1 MLSFKQF
8 IRESAESTI
17 DAKDHPLYQKRS
29 VDDIKPKSDEEV
41 KKAVYSHGQSRKIM
55 EKGISHPN
63 GTKVGVRLNLNV
75 LRKTKIPIQ
84 TLHKGSAKAEDG
96 SFKGD
101 AEGYQ
106 GVVHLKNASFH
117 VSHKERELVA
127 NDIKQKNSLAS
138 TDGNIY
144 HPDKPNFDGVEA
156 RFNPK
161 TTHLFVDG
169 NNHAVKSAEDVTVH
183 GHRVY
188 MRGKITY
195 HTPET
200 APERP
205 AFSSTVE
212 GVKYHLDGKAPSSAK
227 IRGHDESDK
236 ESIKEQ
242 TESTFDAYFGN

>member
-8 IRESAESTI
+8 IKESAESTI

-29 VDDIKPKSDEEV
+29 VDDVKPKSDEEV
-41 KKAVYSHGQSRKIM
+41 KKALDSDKAAKKIIN
-55 EKGISHPN
+55 KGISHPE
-63 GTKVGVRLNLNV
+63 GTRVGARLNLNV
-75 LRKTKIPIQ
+75 LRHTTVPVQ
-84 TLHKGSAKAEDG
+84 TIHKGNDDPNEG
-96 SFKGD
+96 SFHGD
-101 AEGYQ
+101 AESYQ
-106 GVVHLKNASFH
+106 GIVHLKNASFH
-117 VSHKERELVA
+117 VSHKAREKVA
-127 NDIKQKNSLAS
+127 RDIVNKEALAS
-138 TDGNIY
+138 VDGNIH

-161 TTHLFVDG
+161 NTHLFIDG

-195 HTPET
+195 HTKAT
-200 APERP
+200 APARP

-212 GVKYHLDGKAPSSAK
+212 GVKYHLDGNAPSSAK

-236 ESIKEQ
+236 ENIKEQ